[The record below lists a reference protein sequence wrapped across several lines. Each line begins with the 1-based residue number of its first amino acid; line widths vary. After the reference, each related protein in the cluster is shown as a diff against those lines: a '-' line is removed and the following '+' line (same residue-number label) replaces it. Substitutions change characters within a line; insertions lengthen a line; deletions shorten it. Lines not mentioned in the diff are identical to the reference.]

1 MDNYFS
7 LLLRMVSM
15 LSSENYGRKSISL
28 DMVPY
33 RCRLFKEARL
43 RLLSHVVW
51 GRQALVTSATS
62 LRCVGTGTVCT
73 QLVQSLHSE
82 NVIVY

>member
-1 MDNYFS
+1 MDSYFS

-43 RLLSHVVW
+43 RLLSHAAGPSHV
-51 GRQALVTSATS
+51 GHQLALCGDRHRLQAISS
-62 LRCVGTGTVCT
+62 
-73 QLVQSLHSE
+73 SLHNE